1 MKQEEKL
8 VHRIEID
15 EAIVGLRADGII
27 HVYYKPHTEIN
38 IPLQEKMLNILDE
51 ITNGVK
57 TSVIYQAGEYCTVT
71 KEAREYAI
79 AIEHLSPTRA
89 SVVYVKNLA
98 QRMIAEFYYKF
109 NKPKQ
114 PYKVVSDFDEGIKW
128 LLGVEKEIEDR
139 SRF

>member
-1 MKQEEKL
+1 MKHEEKL
-8 VHRIEID
+8 VRRIEIN
-15 EAIVGLRADGII
+15 EAIVGLREDGIV
-27 HVYYKPHTEIN
+27 HVYYRPHTEIN
-38 IPLQEKMLNILDE
+38 IDLQEKLLDVLQD
-51 ITNGVK
+51 ITGGVK
-57 TSVIYQAGEYCTVT
+57 TAIIYQAGEYCTVT
-71 KEAREYAI
+71 KDARENAI

-128 LLGVEKEIEDR
+128 LLEVERETAER
-139 SRF
+139 SGF